1 MLSELR
7 QFKVRDRRSP
17 PGQLTDL
24 AVDVAAGDY
33 PVVTRLIFRSHRG
46 HPVELPWTD
55 VHAVDRR
62 KHLLTVRDVTA
73 ARAAPPEALRRTVL
87 LRRDI
92 LDALVLDVARRQTM
106 RANDLWLTEREGQ
119 FWLRAADVSPWAVL
133 RRLGRG
139 LFGRGA
145 ETRLVDWRDIE
156 FLRGDPHLALAGGD
170 YHRRIARLPAAAIAQ
185 LAEAIP
191 YRHAAEL
198 VTLLPEDRAAD
209 TLEVLASARQIQVFT
224 TLDETLATR
233 LLSLMAP
240 DRAADLLGKL
250 TPADAQAMLARLPE
264 QASDRILDL
273 LRYPENS
280 AGGLMTNDIPSVAAD
295 LTIEEVRQVL
305 PDQLRTPDFP
315 YYVYVV
321 ERGTRFLR
329 GVISL
334 RDVVVHDGST
344 CITDVM
350 VPDMVMLDPLETA
363 QNAARRVVEEHL
375 AALPVVARD
384 GRLLGAV
391 TFDAALAQVAPLAWR
406 DHAPRI
412 FS

>member
-17 PGQLTDL
+17 GGRLTDL
-24 AVDVAAGDY
+24 AVDLAEGDY
-33 PVVTRLIFRSHRG
+33 PVVTRLLFRSHRG
-46 HPVELPWTD
+46 LPVELPWTD
-55 VHAVDRR
+55 VHAIDRR

-73 ARAAPPEALRRTVL
+73 ARAAPPDALRKTVL

-106 RANDLWLTEREGQ
+106 RANDLWLTERDGRL
-119 FWLRAADVSPWAVL
+119 WLRAADVSPWAVL

-145 ETRLVDWRDIE
+145 EKRLVDWRDIE
-156 FLRGDPHLALAGGD
+156 FLRGDPYLALAGGD
-170 YHRRIARLPAAAIAQ
+170 YHRRIARLSPAVIAQ
-185 LAEAIP
+185 LSEALP

-198 VTLLPEDRAAD
+198 LTLLPEERAAD
-209 TLEVLASARQIQVFT
+209 TLEVLASARQVQVFT
-224 TLDETLATR
+224 TLDDALATR

-240 DRAADLLGKL
+240 DTAADLVGKL
-250 TPADAQAMLARLPE
+250 APADAQAVLDRLPALAAE
-264 QASDRILDL
+264 RILDL

-280 AGGLMTNDIPSVAAD
+280 AGGLMTNDVPSVAAD
-295 LTIEEVRQVL
+295 LTIGEAREIL
-305 PDQLRTPDFP
+305 PEQLRTPDFP

-321 ERGTRFLR
+321 EQDTRVLR

-334 RDVVVHDGST
+334 RDVVVHPPAT
-344 CITDVM
+344 RLADVM
-350 VPDMVMLDPLETA
+350 MPQMVVLDPLESA
-363 QNAARRVVEEHL
+363 QTAARRVVEEHL

-391 TFDAALAQVAPLAWR
+391 TFDAAFAQVAPLAWR

>member
-17 PGQLTDL
+17 PGRLIDL
-24 AVDVAAGDY
+24 AVDLAAGDY
-33 PVVTRLIFRSHRG
+33 PVVTRLVFRSHRG
-46 HPVELPWTD
+46 QPVELPWAD
-55 VHAVDRR
+55 VHSIDRR
-62 KHLLTVRDVTA
+62 KHLLTVGDVTA

-145 ETRLVDWRDIE
+145 EKRLVDWRDIE
-156 FLRGDPHLALAGGD
+156 FLRGDPHLAEAGGD
-170 YHRRIARLPAAAIAQ
+170 YHRRIARLPPAAIAQ
-185 LAEAIP
+185 LSEAIP

-198 VTLLPEDRAAD
+198 LTLLPEDRAAD
-209 TLEVLASARQIQVFT
+209 TLEVLASARQVQVFT
-224 TLDETLATR
+224 TLDERLATR

-240 DRAADLLGKL
+240 DTAADLVGKL
-250 TPADAQAMLARLPE
+250 APADAQAVLDRLPSLAAE
-264 QASDRILDL
+264 RILDL
-273 LRYPENS
+273 LRYPENT
-280 AGGLMTNDIPSVAAD
+280 AGGLMTNDIPSVASD
-295 LTIEEVRQVL
+295 LTIDEARQVL

-321 ERGTRFLR
+321 DRSTRMLR

-334 RDVVVHDGST
+334 RDVVVHPPAT
-344 CITDVM
+344 RIADVM
-350 VPDMVMLDPLETA
+350 VPDMVVLDPLDSA
-363 QNAARRVVEEHL
+363 QSAARRVVEEHM